1 MRLPTIP
8 SAASPLALT
17 PVLLDPEGFGPGRRG
32 PTGLRSSSV
41 KLVGLGGGIGAGKST
56 VSNLLRTRGAVIV
69 DADLIAREVVEPD
82 RPAWQGIVERFG
94 EGVLQDDRTL
104 NRPALAAIVFNDKD
118 ALEDLNKITHP
129 AIQTEIA
136 RQVVEQAGT
145 DRVVVLDAALLFEV
159 ARVGMV
165 GKMTV
170 DVDTDIAVQRLM
182 QFRGFSETDARAR
195 IASQMS
201 REERRAK
208 ADFVIDNSGSEDD
221 LAREVE
227 RAWAWIGGLPDS
239 PVGADGSPDRS
250 AR

>member
-1 MRLPTIP
+1 M
-8 SAASPLALT
+8 
-17 PVLLDPEGFGPGRRG
+17 
-32 PTGLRSSSV
+32 

-56 VSNLLRTRGAVIV
+56 VSNLLRARGAAIV
-69 DADLIAREVVEPD
+69 DADVIAREVVEPD
-82 RPAWQGIVERFG
+82 RPAWQGIVDRFG
-94 EGVLQDDRTL
+94 TAVLQDDRSL
-104 NRPALAAIVFNDKD
+104 NRPALAGIVFNDKA

-129 AIQTEIA
+129 AIQREIA
-136 RQVVEQAGT
+136 RQVVEHAGT

-170 DVDTDIAVQRLM
+170 DVDTEIAVQRLM

-208 ADFVIDNSGSEDD
+208 ADFVIDNSGTEAD
-221 LAREVE
+221 LAGEVA
-227 RAWAWIGGLPDS
+227 RAWAWIAGLPES
-239 PVGADGSPDRS
+239 PVGTDGSPDRS
-250 AR
+250 AG